1 MRMAFSIY
9 NTLTGKKQVFK
20 PRNGRLVK
28 MYTCGPTVYAR
39 PHIGNY
45 RSYMI
50 EDTLKR
56 WLLYRGYRVRHVM
69 NITDFDHT
77 ILREV
82 HQTGVSREK
91 MTAESERAF
100 REDLKTLLSIPAE
113 KYPHASKYAD
123 RMAGIVVK
131 LLKKGIA
138 YRNGKGRVFF
148 DISKYSG
155 YGKLT
160 GKRISNSRKVTLE
173 EYRRFQA
180 GDFLLWKP
188 CRYGPEGCGDCI
200 RTRLGFAEPAWN
212 LQCATMSHECLG
224 ADIDIAMGGWDNRFN
239 HHENTR
245 AVISALTGREYAKYW
260 MHLKHL
266 IINGR
271 KMSKRLGNIVRL
283 PQLIAI
289 GMEPKA
295 VRMMLLS
302 VHYHHRLHF
311 TWDYAREMKKRFGRM
326 KKEVTSI
333 RKMHGASVKNFSST
347 LSSAKSD
354 FESAMDGDLNTA
366 KAIAAAEK
374 FVAKCSLRRISKT
387 QSAQAIALLKKF
399 DSALACIPV

>member
-1 MRMAFSIY
+1 MLKIY
-9 NTLTGKKQVFK
+9 NTLTKKLDIFK
-20 PRNGRLVK
+20 PRNGNVVK

-45 RSYMI
+45 RSYMT

-56 WLLYRGYRVRHVM
+56 WLTYRGYKVKHVM

-77 ILREV
+77 IIQQV
-82 HQTGVSREK
+82 HKTGVPREE
-91 MTAESERAF
+91 MTAASEREF
-100 REDLKTLLSIPAE
+100 REDLKLLGAIPAE
-113 KYPHASKYAD
+113 QYPHASKYAD
-123 RMAGIVVK
+123 SMATIALQ

-138 YRNGKGRVFF
+138 YRDAKGKIFF

-160 GKRISNSRKVTLE
+160 GERINNNRKVTLE
-173 EYRRFQA
+173 EYKRFKA

-188 CRYGPEGCGDCI
+188 CRYGKKGCGDCI
-200 RTRLGFAEPAWN
+200 NTQLGMAEPEWN

-224 ADIDIAMGGWDNRFN
+224 DDIDIAMGGWDNRFS

-245 AVISALTGREYAKYW
+245 AVVSALTGKEYSKYW

-271 KMSKRLGNIVRL
+271 KMSKRLGNIVRV
-283 PQLIAI
+283 PELIAS

-302 VHYHHRLHF
+302 VQYHHRLNF
-311 TWDYAREMKKRFGRM
+311 TWDYAKKATKRFESM
-326 KKEVTSI
+326 KKEVGLLK
-333 RKMHGASVKNFSST
+333 RMNGNGVQNFGSVLK
-347 LSSAKSD
+347 SAKFD
-354 FESAMDGDLNTA
+354 FESAMDNDLNAA
-366 KAIAAAEK
+366 KAITAAER
-374 FVAKCSLRRISKT
+374 FVESCAAMRLSKR
-387 QSAQAIALLKKF
+387 QASEALVLLKKF
-399 DSALACIPV
+399 DFAVACIPL